1 MNRELFET
9 LMDDIV
15 KALIERGY
23 NPYAQ
28 LKGAL
33 LEDDPNY
40 ITGHNGARRTFTA
53 LDRQMVQDYMSHWD
67 EHQDEKWRID
77 FVKSYH

>member
-1 MNRELFET
+1 MKRELFET
-9 LMDDIV
+9 LMDNIV

-33 LEDDPNY
+33 LENEPDF
-40 ITGHNGARRTFTA
+40 ITSHNGARQTYLS
-53 LDRQMVQDYMSHWD
+53 LDR
-67 EHQDEKWRID
+67 
-77 FVKSYH
+77 